1 MRSTIPKRRGGDT
14 VHPCARTPPG
24 TPRRDP
30 TRFPSLVAPALS
42 EGREKRLVGRKSAG
56 WLCIRDLDLEK
67 YAAKTSDGEIVA
79 LGAYREDQ
87 NGISIFIV
95 DIEAHPESNPTIS
108 KPKKYL
114 GIGRMMIA
122 FGIQLSID
130 ADFGGIVT
138 FAAKTDELLEHY
150 INDFGEVPITQ
161 PTPGGPKLLMVAD
174 ESAQEIF
181 GTYLS

>member
-1 MRSTIPKRRGGDT
+1 MILQYFITET
-14 VHPCARTPPG
+14 VTNRNVPIEIEHATAEDLAN
-24 TPRRDP
+24 TKSYWQTDWTSEFISDP
-30 TRFPSLVAPALS
+30 
-42 EGREKRLVGRKSAG
+42 
-56 WLCIRDLDLEK
+56 DLEK
-67 YAAKTSDGEIVA
+67 YAAKTATGEIVA

-87 NGISIFIV
+87 SGISIFIV

-108 KPKKYL
+108 KTKKYL

-130 ADFGGIVT
+130 ASFGGLVT

-150 INDFGEVPITQ
+150 INDFGAVPITQ
-161 PTPGGPKLLMVAD
+161 PMSGGPQLLMIAD

-181 GTYLS
+181 NTYLS

>member
-1 MRSTIPKRRGGDT
+1 MVLQYFVTETTTDRKVPVEIDYATPADLASTKSSWQSDWTSEFIS
-14 VHPCARTPPG
+14 
-24 TPRRDP
+24 DP
-30 TRFPSLVAPALS
+30 
-42 EGREKRLVGRKSAG
+42 
-56 WLCIRDLDLEK
+56 DLEK
-67 YAAKTSDGEIVA
+67 YAARTNDGEIVA

-87 NGISIFIV
+87 SGISIFIV

-130 ADFGGIVT
+130 ASFGGIVT

-150 INDFGEVPITQ
+150 INDFGAVPIAQ
-161 PTPGGPKLLMVAD
+161 PVSGGPQLLMIAD
-174 ESAQEIF
+174 ENAQEIF
-181 GTYLS
+181 STYLS

>member
-1 MRSTIPKRRGGDT
+1 MVLQYFIIEAVT
-14 VHPCARTPPG
+14 
-24 TPRRDP
+24 
-30 TRFPSLVAPALS
+30 
-42 EGREKRLVGRKSAG
+42 GRKIPIEIDRATAVDLSSTKNF
-56 WLCIRDLDLEK
+56 WQTDWTSEFIRDSDLEK

-150 INDFGEVPITQ
+150 INDFGAVPITQ
-161 PTPGGPKLLMVAD
+161 PTPRGPKLLMVAD